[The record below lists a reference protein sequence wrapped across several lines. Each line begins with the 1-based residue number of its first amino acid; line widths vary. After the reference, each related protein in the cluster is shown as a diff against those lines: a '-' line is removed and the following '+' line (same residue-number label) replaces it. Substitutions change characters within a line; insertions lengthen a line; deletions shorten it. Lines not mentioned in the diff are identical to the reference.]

1 MVNNSIAIVFCFV
14 SFCFVLFFLVPSKS
28 IKKTS
33 SRLPVLQ
40 AFTEGFQPAIRLS
53 TKIFQCVTT
62 FNLQST
68 IWGGARL
75 HSSVS
80 GFALEIEN
88 EAVTAL
94 IHTVIIYLF
103 LEREFKL
110 HQVVFRVAIVYPY
123 RRIYDNQNVIVALL

>member
-1 MVNNSIAIVFCFV
+1 M
-14 SFCFVLFFLVPSKS
+14 
-28 IKKTS
+28 
-33 SRLPVLQ
+33 
-40 AFTEGFQPAIRLS
+40 
-53 TKIFQCVTT
+53 TT

-68 IWGGARL
+68 ILGGARL

-103 LEREFKL
+103 LEREFQL
-110 HQVVFRVAIVYPY
+110 RQVVFRVAIVYPY

>member
-1 MVNNSIAIVFCFV
+1 M
-14 SFCFVLFFLVPSKS
+14 
-28 IKKTS
+28 
-33 SRLPVLQ
+33 
-40 AFTEGFQPAIRLS
+40 
-53 TKIFQCVTT
+53 TT

-68 IWGGARL
+68 ILGGARL

-110 HQVVFRVAIVYPY
+110 RHSVVFRVAIVYPY

>member
-1 MVNNSIAIVFCFV
+1 M
-14 SFCFVLFFLVPSKS
+14 
-28 IKKTS
+28 
-33 SRLPVLQ
+33 
-40 AFTEGFQPAIRLS
+40 
-53 TKIFQCVTT
+53 TT

-68 IWGGARL
+68 ILGGARL

-110 HQVVFRVAIVYPY
+110 RQVVFRVAIVYPY